1 VLGTR
6 KYLWY
11 EPECLKRAIHDVW
24 HQRWASILDRPCR
37 PQSSP
42 MGTMLSRRTSLESYR
57 IHVGPYKLLHGS
69 WTCEV
74 HRSYESN
81 ICIHRSVRLL
91 QPHIN
96 SADTAPLHIRYT
108 HHGSNSCMILS
119 NRMTANNRAE
129 KPDTH
134 AKKRMANVMRL
145 FHPAGLVSNDFI
157 LTLES
162 AGSKQ
167 TRDRHTGELNP
178 YANITGNCP
187 SLP

>member
-1 VLGTR
+1 MLDHISCCTVVEPVKFIDHVNRPFVYIVWLDYLGCT
-6 KYLWY
+6 
-11 EPECLKRAIHDVW
+11 
-24 HQRWASILDRPCR
+24 S
-37 PQSSP
+37 
-42 MGTMLSRRTSLESYR
+42 TMPTQ
-57 IHVGPYKLLHGS
+57 
-69 WTCEV
+69 
-74 HRSYESN
+74 HRCY
-81 ICIHRSVRLL
+81 
-91 QPHIN
+91 
-96 SADTAPLHIRYT
+96 A